1 MTKLALLT
9 PLLFLSAALA
19 LPVPGHIQYRLEK
32 LEVSILGV
40 VNGINSHEATFTHA
54 DYHAGEDH
62 FNQLLGKLSGS
73 FACSSSTASYQADS
87 EDRVVDS
94 LLSARRNL
102 LELADELVADD
113 KLAAES
119 ILTDVCRAFD
129 HYRAVHPY
137 IKSL

>member
-32 LEVSILGV
+32 LEVSILSV

-54 DYHAGEDH
+54 DYHAGEDQ

-73 FACSSSTASYQADS
+73 LACSSPSSYQADS
-87 EDRVVDS
+87 GDRAMDA
-94 LLSARRNL
+94 LLNARRSL

-113 KLAAES
+113 KLDSES